1 MTKATINIGELLR
14 TVLVG
19 DVTSPVM
26 GINPY
31 EVNADGVPF
40 VSVGAGGVCYT
51 VAVGSAAHGWAAD
64 QVEPGASIANPD
76 AAANEALLLYACVG
90 NRVTV
95 RSGSAAGAVGVVTGK
110 HEAFHAYKHV
120 LVHLAADVLDA
131 LVPDDRLVVR
141 AIGRGMRVDELPEI
155 TCHSLG
161 PELWE
166 TWAPER
172 SDGRLRLP
180 VTRVLAPEVVGM
192 GSGRVSG
199 ATSVALQAGADEA
212 LEGLRIGD
220 LIAVRD
226 WDATYYTGYHEDR
239 VTIGVVATGDSPV
252 LGNGPATTILLSGPA
267 AAFEL
272 LPDADANLA
281 QLLDLPR
288 A

>member
-1 MTKATINIGELLR
+1 MTRAAINIDELLR
-14 TVLVG
+14 TALVG

-31 EVNADGVPF
+31 DVSADGVPF

-51 VAVGSAAHGWAAD
+51 VRVGSEASGWAAD

-76 AAANEALLLYACVG
+76 AAANEALMLYACVG

-95 RSGSAAGAVGVVTGK
+95 RTGAAEGAAGVVTGK

-120 LVHLAADVLDA
+120 LVHLPGSALDT
-131 LVPDDRLVVR
+131 LVPDDRLVVH
-141 AIGRGMRVDELPEI
+141 AIGRGMTVDELPEI

-161 PELWE
+161 PELWNA
-166 TWAPER
+166 WAPER
-172 SDGRLRLP
+172 SDGRLRLR

-199 ATSVALQAGADEA
+199 ATSVALQSAADPA
-212 LEGLRIGD
+212 LDGLRIGD
-220 LIAVRD
+220 LVAISD

-239 VTIGVVATGDSPV
+239 VTIGVVATGDSPA
-252 LGNGPATTILLSGPA
+252 LGNGPATTILLSGPTA
-267 AAFEL
+267 SFDLAIE
-272 LPDADANLA
+272 ADANLA
-281 QLLDLPR
+281 QLLDLVT
-288 A
+288 